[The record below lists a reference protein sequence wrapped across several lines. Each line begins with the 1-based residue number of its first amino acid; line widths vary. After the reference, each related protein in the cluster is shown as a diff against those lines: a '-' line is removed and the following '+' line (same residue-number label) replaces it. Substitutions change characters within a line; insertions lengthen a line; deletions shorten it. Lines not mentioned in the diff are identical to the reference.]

1 MIGSCLKLT
10 GVSLVAAAA
19 LLLSGCVT
27 TTTSSKPTPSGSS
40 AAAPPSTPGPANAG
54 QRDLVTASDESDASR
69 RGRLRLELATRYYA
83 QGQFTT
89 ALDEVKRSLSADP
102 NHAPSYNLRGLIYQG
117 LNEVQLADESFRRA
131 LQLSP
136 GDADSMHNYG
146 WFLCQQ
152 RRFAEAEAQFNAVVA
167 LPQYR
172 DRSKS
177 LLAMGV
183 CQARAG
189 QMTAAEQT
197 LQRSFDLDP
206 ANPAT
211 AMNLAD
217 VLYKRG
223 EFPRA
228 RFYVGRVNDV
238 REYSNA
244 ESLWLAVRIENKLG
258 NKAAV
263 SNIGSQLR
271 ARYPSAR
278 ETQRLDKGQYDD

>member
-1 MIGSCLKLT
+1 MKRLLIVLSATLLAACAGT
-10 GVSLVAAAA
+10 GTAPAADREIKTDSDQTDADRR
-19 LLLSGCVT
+19 
-27 TTTSSKPTPSGSS
+27 
-40 AAAPPSTPGPANAG
+40 AG
-54 QRDLVTASDESDASR
+54 
-69 RGRLRLELATRYYA
+69 LRLELAQGYFSR
-83 QGQFTT
+83 GQFPT
-89 ALDEVKRSLSADP
+89 ALDELKLALQAKPDMREAV
-102 NHAPSYNLRGLIYQG
+102 NLRGLIYAAMG
-117 LNEVQLADESFRRA
+117 DHQLAEESFRRA
-131 LQLSP
+131 LSVYP
-136 GDADSMHNYG
+136 NDPDTMHNYG

-152 RRFAEAEAQFNAVVA
+152 RRFPEAEAQFNAAVA

-172 DRSKS
+172 ERSKS

-189 QMTAAEQT
+189 QTAAAEQT

-206 ANPAT
+206 GNPAT

-263 SNIGSQLR
+263 SNIGGQLR
-271 ARYPSAR
+271 ARYPSSR
-278 ETQRLDKGQYDD
+278 EAQRLDKGQFDD

>member
-1 MIGSCLKLT
+1 MIGSSLKLT
-10 GVSLVAAAA
+10 VVSLVAAAA

-27 TTTSSKPTPSGSS
+27 TTTSSKPTPSGSGAS
-40 AAAPPSTPGPANAG
+40 PPPSTPSPAGPG

-89 ALDEVKRSLSADP
+89 ALDEVKRSLVADP

-117 LNEVQLADESFRRA
+117 LDEVQLADESFRRA
-131 LQLSP
+131 LQISP
-136 GDADSMHNYG
+136 GDADSLHNYG

-152 RRFAEAEAQFNAVVA
+152 RRFPEAEAQFNAAVA
-167 LPQYR
+167 QPQYR

-177 LLAMGV
+177 MLAMGV

-189 QMTAAEQT
+189 QLATAEQT

-206 ANPAT
+206 GNPAT

-223 EFPRA
+223 EFSRA

-271 ARYPSAR
+271 SRYPSAR